1 MITLVKRL
9 AILLLIQGVFFDF
22 AHADESQDLKNLYN
36 SYLPNFQKLTPEASA
51 LGQYGKYGVSSYT
64 GAPDI
69 SVPLFTIGS
78 GSFSMPVEL
87 KYDASGIKVEQEAT
101 YVGLGWNLMM
111 GGSITHIVCGQND
124 FEDKTSS
131 YITNLDLLKLVEGD
145 NAQKKYFS
153 IPHVVNHVAAD
164 WMLQNKKWTML
175 ENVFSGHR
183 IPDIYQASFCGHN
196 VSFVIVNDSAR
207 IIDNNAT
214 KYKIK
219 IKTVNSIEKS
229 IEITDD
235 HGIRYV
241 FVQAQLAYVGDNRLF
256 NLSKICNAAECLAE
270 FKYTTGTFFLKKH
283 YYESVGK
290 PDRLYKQSI
299 PQDGDIYNLFIRH
312 KYPDYNTFFENINK
326 SYPDTIKTNR
336 EIITF
341 TYSDRRTDIKGAKQ
355 IDAITVKSRIDN
367 SIIHTVAF
375 KYGYFTERNIDTDL
389 CGTYRY
395 SIHYGYTRL
404 KLADVTI
411 DGKKYSFEYNNENDL
426 PARLSRAQDFWGYYN
441 GQENKDGF
449 CATPQY
455 QFDREKVIM
464 ASDTVGPANRYASE
478 ECCKVGTLKKITY
491 PTGGYSLFDFEIH
504 HFEEKNGYYFPSAT
518 SFPDIP
524 IYESVGLSNNNG
536 TQTHTFTFSEET
548 EVQIG
553 WGLQVVP
560 YSGCRARVSLERIY
574 PYYESIEDKLI
585 SVSPNSRGSYYKKLS
600 AGEYKLTATIENY
613 KGKPQNTPCYA
624 NINAFY
630 YKKVNKESIAVDS
643 LIADA
648 SGRSIGGGL
657 RIRTIEN
664 YDSDSKLIERT
675 IYKYEDG
682 KLLLPT
688 VRLEHL
694 LLFYG
699 GIYSKAHATG
709 FYDYTSGCV
718 VCFATSDS
726 SYPEICS
733 FGSPNVGYSKVIKE
747 RYDRDS
753 QLISYDVET
762 YNNNGYKEY
771 ENNPEIYGYVLK
783 SFKDLNIDLKNK
795 YYTDGTYH
803 LDKGDIEKIFS
814 KTGVIN
820 DTIVALD
827 FTDPFV
833 NKEAN
838 MFHVNLDGLNGK
850 IISSTTYSN
859 NGVPMHETNYAYTVL
874 DKPAKPEDVVFFPW
888 CRRVFPN
895 QQNTTWLQYR
905 YSLYPK
911 YITNVLPSEVT
922 EINYV
927 NGTAMKPVT
936 TTFEYNANNY
946 QPANVTKSVTLN
958 SQTSD
963 VVTTRYWYPNDSE
976 VSSSNPSYLT
986 KANCVSEKVKA
997 VEYRNGKTV
1006 GGYRNVYG
1014 SLSNGLPIIKKNYS
1028 ITSSNSEILEL
1039 NVTYYDKYGNIRQ
1052 YKKKDGTPVTIIW
1065 SYNHQHPI
1073 MEIVG
1078 KTYDQVKTA
1087 YSSITSLE
1095 DKPSV
1100 AETTMSS
1107 IHATLRKNL
1116 PDALVT
1122 AYTYSPWHTVSEI
1135 IQPNGN
1141 KTKYAYDSYGRL
1153 EETKDINDKTLQKY
1167 SYNYKN
1173 K

>member
-1 MITLVKRL
+1 MITFIKRL

-22 AHADESQDLKNLYN
+22 AHADGSQDLKNLYN

-101 YVGLGWNLMM
+101 YVGLGWNLIM

-124 FEDKTSS
+124 FEETISGD
-131 YITNLDLLKLVEGD
+131 ITNHDLLNLVEG
-145 NAQKKYFS
+145 NKAQEYISRAYLNPFLK
-153 IPHVVNHVAAD
+153 AD
-164 WMLQNKKWTML
+164 RISENKKWRML
-175 ENVFSGHR
+175 EEVYSGRR

-219 IKTVNSIEKS
+219 IKAVNSTEKS

-270 FKYTTGTFFLKKH
+270 FKYTTGSFLLKKH

-290 PDRLYKQSI
+290 TDMNYNRPIPD
-299 PQDGDIYNLFIRH
+299 DIQMQFIRH
-312 KYPDYNTFFENINK
+312 NSPEHNTLFEYINK
-326 SYPDTIKTNR
+326 SYPETIKTNR

-375 KYGYFTERNIDTDL
+375 KYGYFTERDIDTEL
-389 CGTYRY
+389 CGNYGY
-395 SIHYGYTRL
+395 SNNYSYTRL

-441 GQENKDGF
+441 GAQNSDGL
-449 CATPQY
+449 CASPQY
-455 QFDREKVIM
+455 RLFAGNISELNSVGTAYRF
-464 ASDTVGPANRYASE
+464 ASLSK
-478 ECCKVGTLKKITY
+478 CKVGTLNKIVY
-491 PTGGYSLFDFEIH
+491 PTGGYTKFDYEVH
-504 HFEEKNGYYFPSAT
+504 HFNDENGRLYYPANESLSRIRPKASEGIGDVAGQAGTDYIKGTAGKNGEKYSKSIKIYIPHETDAYMSYKVHVKNQDLSARVLLYDDSLHQTLFEEYTTTNRKDIWEKNKKIHLHKGNYTLTETVSHK
-518 SFPDIP
+518 DND
-524 IYESVGLSNNNG
+524 YETV
-536 TQTHTFTFSEET
+536 
-548 EVQIG
+548 
-553 WGLQVVP
+553 
-560 YSGCRARVSLERIY
+560 
-574 PYYESIEDKLI
+574 
-585 SVSPNSRGSYYKKLS
+585 
-600 AGEYKLTATIENY
+600 
-613 KGKPQNTPCYA
+613 A
-624 NINAFY
+624 NINITY
-630 YKKVNKESIAVDS
+630 YLPPKVDESIID
-643 LIADA
+643 
-648 SGRSIGGGL
+648 GGNYSVGAGL

-675 IYKYEDG
+675 RYKYEDG

-688 VRLEHL
+688 VNLNHIQL
-694 LLFYG
+694 WYG
-699 GIYSKAHATG
+699 FMVSGFTVQATG
-709 FYDYTSGCV
+709 AYDNYRDCAFYFV
-718 VCFATSDS
+718 TSDS
-726 SYPEICS
+726 SSPEICS
-733 FGSPNVGYSKVIKE
+733 LGSPNVGYSKVIKE
-747 RYDRDS
+747 RYNRDN

-762 YNNNGYKEY
+762 YNNKGYS
-771 ENNPEIYGYVLK
+771 EIY
-783 SFKDLNIDLKNK
+783 N
-795 YYTDGTYH
+795 
-803 LDKGDIEKIFS
+803 
-814 KTGVIN
+814 
-820 DTIVALD
+820 
-827 FTDPFV
+827 
-833 NKEAN
+833 EAN
-838 MFHVNLDGLNGK
+838 LFHVNRDGLNGK
-850 IISSTTYSN
+850 IISSTTYSDKDI
-859 NGVPMHETNYAYTVL
+859 PMHRTIYGYTVL
-874 DKPAKPEDVVFFPW
+874 DMPSKIEDVVFFPW
-888 CRRVFPN
+888 CRRDFPKPDGL
-895 QQNTTWLQYR
+895 TTLLKYR

-1006 GGYRNVYG
+1006 GGYRNIYG

-1095 DKPSV
+1095 NKPSV